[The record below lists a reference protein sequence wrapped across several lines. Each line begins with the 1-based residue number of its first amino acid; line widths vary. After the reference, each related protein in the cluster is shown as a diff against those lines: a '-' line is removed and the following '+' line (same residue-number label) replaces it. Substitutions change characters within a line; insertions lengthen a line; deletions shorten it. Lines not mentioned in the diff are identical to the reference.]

1 MDIWGI
7 IMMYAYV
14 LVPMSRR
21 GLQATD
27 RLPPDRDLSIRYR
40 GRRICPAA
48 PGVRLRYSR
57 SVSFFARPP
66 ADRRKSRKIYA
77 VGQPLRDRKIS
88 PNLEKVYEIGRSF
101 PSEMT
106 QKGLDT
112 RMSKTVNETV
122 TKSAVSSGKSTP
134 KKSPATATP
143 KSTAKSA
150 APKAV
155 EKKQA
160 PVAENAIDGEKFQKM
175 MASAANSLDSEKTEI
190 NNLNVFPVPDGD
202 TGINMSLTMK
212 PARDIQVEPGTLAEA
227 ASNVANRLL
236 RAARGN
242 SGAILSLFF
251 RGMAK
256 SFEGLDKADNKDIAK
271 AIRSGTDEAYRA
283 VSKPAEGTILTV
295 MRGTA
300 ETAEAEAEKEEYRD
314 NPEAFFGRLVE
325 SAEDVLAQT
334 PEMLPVLKQAN
345 VVDAGGQG
353 FVTMLKGMRSSLQGN
368 DVAAVEG
375 SDSTEESAD
384 FGEFDTESILFAYC
398 TECIVGKSDEF
409 RGEGTAAPFKEL
421 ISGIG
426 DSMVFVDDD
435 EIIKLHIH
443 TNDPG
448 FVLSEAIKYG
458 ALEMVKI
465 ENMKRQH
472 SALTAAGEKA
482 KEKAEPAPAPA
493 PVDYTPDRDFGFV
506 AVCLGDGTANIFREL
521 GVQEIVTGGQTMNP
535 STDDLLEAIR
545 KTRGREVFVL
555 PNNKNIIMVAQ
566 QAADIV
572 AAEAAE
578 GIGAQQK
585 VIVLET
591 RSVPEGMAAML
602 AFDSTA
608 SAEDNAAAMTETFGC
623 VHTLSVTRAVKDAS
637 IDGLDIK
644 AGEYMGLCDRK
655 IAYTDVDCAVILP
668 KMLAGYPDA
677 AFVTV
682 LYGCDVEEETANA
695 VLESL
700 QAVLPDAE
708 FNLLRGGQPLY
719 DYVISVE

>member
-1 MDIWGI
+1 
-7 IMMYAYV
+7 
-14 LVPMSRR
+14 
-21 GLQATD
+21 
-27 RLPPDRDLSIRYR
+27 
-40 GRRICPAA
+40 
-48 PGVRLRYSR
+48 
-57 SVSFFARPP
+57 
-66 ADRRKSRKIYA
+66 
-77 VGQPLRDRKIS
+77 
-88 PNLEKVYEIGRSF
+88 
-101 PSEMT
+101 
-106 QKGLDT
+106 
-112 RMSKTVNETV
+112 MSKKV
-122 TKSAVSSGKSTP
+122 
-134 KKSPATATP
+134 
-143 KSTAKSA
+143 
-150 APKAV
+150 
-155 EKKQA
+155 
-160 PVAENAIDGEKFQKM
+160 IDGEQFQKM
-175 MASAANSLDSEKTEI
+175 MASAANSLDTEKTEI

-212 PARDIQVEPGTLAEA
+212 PAREIQVEPGTLAEA
-227 ASNVANRLL
+227 ASRVANRLL

-251 RGMAK
+251 RGMSK
-256 SFEGLDKADNKDIAK
+256 SFEGLETADSEDIAK
-271 AIRSGTDEAYRA
+271 AIRSGTNEAYRA

-300 ETAEAEAEKEEYRD
+300 EIAEAESEKYKGD
-314 NPEAFFGRLVE
+314 PEAFFERLLE
-325 SAEDVLAQT
+325 GAEEVLEQT

-353 FVTMLKGMRSSLQGN
+353 FVTMLKGMLASLRGH

-375 SDSTEESAD
+375 SDEEANEGAN
-384 FGEFDTESILFAYC
+384 FGDFDTESITFAYC
-398 TECIVGKSDEF
+398 TECIVGKSDRY
-409 RGEGTAAPFKEL
+409 RGEGTAEAFKEFITPL
-421 ISGIG
+421 G

-448 FVLSEAIKYG
+448 MVLSEAVKYG
-458 ALEMVKI
+458 DLEMVKI
-465 ENMKRQH
+465 ENMKKQH

-482 KEKAEPAPAPA
+482 DKGETDAPI
-493 PVDYTPDRDFGFV
+493 DYTPDKDFGFV
-506 AVCLGDGTANIFREL
+506 AVCLGEGTANIFREL

-555 PNNKNIIMVAQ
+555 PNNKNIIMVAN
-566 QAADIV
+566 QAAAIIE
-572 AAEAAE
+572 AEAAE
-578 GIGAQQK
+578 GVTQQK
-585 VIVLET
+585 RVIVLET

-623 VHTLSVTRAVKDAS
+623 VHTLSVTRAVKDAT